1 MYLFYENL
9 SFNNV
14 LVYNKSISNY
24 LKDINLPK
32 LSMEQRELLE
42 LTEKGVKDVVN
53 KIENSKAPANDG
65 LTK

>member
-32 LSMEQRELLE
+32 LSMEQKELLE